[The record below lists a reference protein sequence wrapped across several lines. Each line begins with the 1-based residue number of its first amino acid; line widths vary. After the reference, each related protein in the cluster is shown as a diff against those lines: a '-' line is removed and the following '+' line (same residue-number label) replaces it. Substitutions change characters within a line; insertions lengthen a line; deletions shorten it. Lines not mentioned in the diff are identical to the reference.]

1 MKTLLTFF
9 VLFFSSSTFAE
20 VINCSFVG
28 PENIEENITFEK
40 KDNSTFIIRTRVFEI
55 PSKVVYESL
64 QYLTLVLAQDEHAY
78 TFVIDREN
86 NYFEGSYITLFME
99 RDLNKVFGDCD

>member
-1 MKTLLTFF
+1 MKIFF
-9 VLFFSSSTFAE
+9 TIFILFFSSSVLGE
-20 VINCSFVG
+20 VINCSFLG

-40 KDNSTFIIRTRVFEI
+40 KDNRTYNIRTRVFEI
-55 PSKVVYESL
+55 PSKVVYENS

-99 RDLNKVFGDCD
+99 RDLNKVFGNCD